1 MGGGGGGGG
10 GSPVLEVVRVE
21 AAVHGASPSGRVG
34 RQRPQPAV
42 RRTTTLPVP
51 LAAAAVAS
59 PGAMERRRLPW
70 MEWRAQAAS
79 HPAVVSSPAQ
89 LTAALPN

>member
-1 MGGGGGGGG
+1 
-10 GSPVLEVVRVE
+10 
-21 AAVHGASPSGRVG
+21 
-34 RQRPQPAV
+34 
-42 RRTTTLPVP
+42 
-51 LAAAAVAS
+51 
-59 PGAMERRRLPW
+59 